1 MNAIASGVI
10 TATVDGI
17 AVRLSDLARKNEI
30 KGTIKIGD
38 ECYQLGEPS
47 ILPDGYERFRWV
59 TEDQF
64 ESLLPPGINQDRYIT
79 ITNTILS
86 DEAVE
91 EWYTNWNDPEYW
103 SMAAEKTLEHGKRDG
118 AYRTIRNDDPE
129 TAASVR
135 ALAASQIAVELV
147 NWGDWIE
154 RTPENI
160 GLLHDIVDTVHDM
173 GQESDL
179 GLDKNA
185 ADQLIWGNRVPILK
199 SVGVHADTMPAD
211 LVDRV
216 CAMDEHASAEQA
228 KSFGKWWIDADTD
241 PKLQNY
247 ELQGYGQ
254 PISHSD
260 SCSGQP
266 SYEPYVYGL
275 SAPYS
280 DLYVDQPTI
289 PDPDPGID
297 PAASANPINPGIGM

>member
-1 MNAIASGVI
+1 MKARS
-10 TATVDGI
+10 TARFGHLTLCV
-17 AVRLSDLARKNEI
+17 AVSAL
-30 KGTIKIGD
+30 
-38 ECYQLGEPS
+38 
-47 ILPDGYERFRWV
+47 
-59 TEDQF
+59 
-64 ESLLPPGINQDRYIT
+64 
-79 ITNTILS
+79 
-86 DEAVE
+86 
-91 EWYTNWNDPEYW
+91 
-103 SMAAEKTLEHGKRDG
+103 
-118 AYRTIRNDDPE
+118 
-129 TAASVR
+129 
-135 ALAASQIAVELV
+135 ALAACSKKA
-147 NWGDWIE
+147 
-154 RTPENI
+154 PE
-160 GLLHDIVDTVHDM
+160 
-173 GQESDL
+173 QS
-179 GLDKNA
+179 
-185 ADQLIWGNRVPILK
+185 
-199 SVGVHADTMPAD
+199 SADTMPAD